1 MVLFVFLLDI
11 SKNVLAVPRRR
22 NQAPTPLPYLPL
34 PLHIPMKRS
43 SDILLTG
50 TVHLITQQLVYRSAR
65 QRWRANS
72 ARTITR
78 SNGSNK
84 SLHPSAKTCVFS
96 IGTQN
101 SNVTV
106 SNPKPRKKADVVGGT
121 SLQFFSKINTFL
133 SFFVCMSTSTVDID
147 RRPILFLYEPADMV
161 DIDQFLG
168 TMNRTDCRY
177 RP

>member
-1 MVLFVFLLDI
+1 M
-11 SKNVLAVPRRR
+11 PRRR
-22 NQAPTPLPYLPL
+22 NQAPTPLPCLPL
-34 PLHIPMKRS
+34 PLYIPLKRS

-50 TVHLITQQLVYRSAR
+50 TAHLTTQQLIHSPAR

-147 RRPILFLYEPADMV
+147 RRPIFLV
-161 DIDQFLG
+161 
-168 TMNRTDCRY
+168 
-177 RP
+177 